1 MKIAILSFYSGL
13 NERGVERWVLELA
26 TKLSKCN
33 QVKVFQNNKNQK
45 SNKYN
50 IESAGVD
57 FDPEIKERKL
67 DITRRAFLHYQG
79 RKIAQFTIKI
89 FPKLW
94 IQNYDLII
102 STDGGWESA
111 FVRILTWLKGK
122 KMVIVGHSGIGWDDL
137 NNLYCFP
144 DVFVALSSKAL
155 RWAKKINTFVKS
167 VYIPDG
173 VDLNMFNKTG
183 EKVEIGLP
191 KPIILMVGAPEK
203 GKRMELAINAV
214 AKLKD
219 PSLLI
224 LGGGY
229 NEKNIRM
236 VGKTKLGKRFL
247 MKKVEFNEI
256 PKYYRSCSLFT
267 LPSWENEAFG
277 MVYIEAMA
285 SGLPV
290 VATDDELRREI
301 IGEAGILVNPTDLDA
316 YSTAL
321 QKALETAWHDKP
333 VIQAKKF
340 SWDFVVGEYEKLFK
354 ELVS

>member
-33 QVKVFQNNKNQK
+33 QVKVFQNNKNKK

-67 DITRRAFLHYQG
+67 DIIRRAFLHYQG

-111 FVRILTWLKGK
+111 FVTILTW
-122 KMVIVGHSGIGWDDL
+122 
-137 NNLYCFP
+137 
-144 DVFVALSSKAL
+144 
-155 RWAKKINTFVKS
+155 
-167 VYIPDG
+167 
-173 VDLNMFNKTG
+173 
-183 EKVEIGLP
+183 
-191 KPIILMVGAPEK
+191 EK

-229 NEKNIRM
+229 NEKNIMM